1 MQLKNSIKSKFSS
14 QIKSNIDF
22 PKLTNT
28 PEKSYHKD
36 SINQNANLSNR
47 NSFISNT
54 LNDSFMQR
62 NYINYLEKEKINFNR
77 INTNILSQTDL
88 ETILFNLKKNYNL
101 ITSVTQ
107 QRIHELNNL
116 SNNVEKEEEKL
127 NKLID
132 FKEIELPDEKISLRK
147 LGDTNM
153 TKEQLRNHLFELLNE
168 KRSLDEQVNIAN
180 EYTKTIEHMIVVE
193 KKRLRLMQEDTN
205 QMTEKLNN
213 FNKYNKLIKE
223 NLQKTKLKNQNF
235 SNLSEQLDKNIEL
248 ANNIINENNE
258 KNKALENKII
268 YKEGNVDNLRQTI
281 DFMKQQNKENFIKY
295 KEEHFEKISK
305 TKEDQEEKIRKERK
319 YVDIIYCLYV
329 LQKYFIEQDSYAT
342 NLLETS
348 KEYNAIINQNYEI
361 NIRPLNADDRL
372 KTIKQAS
379 KLNEDNNNNKSNDY
393 SRQRN
398 NSLYRSSKDIF
409 RQFNKNKTIMPNNRS
424 TFKLTNRNQHTT
436 LVQLID
442 ILNNINISKDAI
454 FDYIS
459 KLQSKIALYQ
469 NNLNNLH
476 SKEISL
482 NDKKH
487 EYSEKVK
494 KIISENYLNF
504 EELVENNSKFQS
516 FLYKNEN
523 FINEM
528 KIKNRQNN
536 LNEINKQLN
545 SYNKNKDTN
554 GTSLSNQLSKIEKE
568 KLDKKEKKQL
578 IKEQLIINANDS
590 YKKANDLIL
599 KMNYFFDNILD
610 ILNNISNTVQN
621 IFKSS
626 KNENEDNSQNNLIE
640 FLNSVEK
647 EREKIIEFK
656 KINIITIKN
665 DSSSFIDYL
674 KKLIDYNNNELKE
687 KLDNDELEKKLLN
700 VFFYKEDNKE
710 NNTKN
715 KINELSYNQFI
726 LSSNISNQYD
736 IFYHFKT
743 LSEQTTNIIKSILS
757 FIKNNQELIQ
767 KYENK
772 SINSDRSSSKSMIGV
787 QNNSIYSIISNAQAK
802 LKSTNMNAKKYKLL
816 NKQQTSDRDKDDYD
830 TLWVEDK
837 DTSLDTKSVRNE
849 EKVFKNRFNNIEKK
863 IMNHL
868 YQPSLEKT
876 VYLRRLN
883 LEMKNIK
890 NLTLSNSKYNFFMN
904 QKKSE
909 IDLMSKQMLVY
920 NNPGLHPN
928 ELTNKMY
935 NNINSLMIQRSR
947 LNTNYGK
954 RLKSTLMKRKPFYKI

>member
-47 NSFISNT
+47 NSFTSNT

-424 TFKLTNRNQHTT
+424 SFKLTNRNQHTT

-516 FLYKNEN
+516 FLFKNEN

-610 ILNNISNTVQN
+610 ILNNISNTIQN

-656 KINIITIKN
+656 KTNIITIKN
-665 DSSSFIDYL
+665 DCSSFIDYL

>member
-1 MQLKNSIKSKFSS
+1 
-14 QIKSNIDF
+14 
-22 PKLTNT
+22 
-28 PEKSYHKD
+28 
-36 SINQNANLSNR
+36 
-47 NSFISNT
+47 
-54 LNDSFMQR
+54 
-62 NYINYLEKEKINFNR
+62 
-77 INTNILSQTDL
+77 
-88 ETILFNLKKNYNL
+88 
-101 ITSVTQ
+101 
-107 QRIHELNNL
+107 
-116 SNNVEKEEEKL
+116 
-127 NKLID
+127 
-132 FKEIELPDEKISLRK
+132 
-147 LGDTNM
+147 
-153 TKEQLRNHLFELLNE
+153 
-168 KRSLDEQVNIAN
+168 
-180 EYTKTIEHMIVVE
+180 
-193 KKRLRLMQEDTN
+193 
-205 QMTEKLNN
+205 
-213 FNKYNKLIKE
+213 
-223 NLQKTKLKNQNF
+223 
-235 SNLSEQLDKNIEL
+235 
-248 ANNIINENNE
+248 
-258 KNKALENKII
+258 
-268 YKEGNVDNLRQTI
+268 
-281 DFMKQQNKENFIKY
+281 
-295 KEEHFEKISK
+295 
-305 TKEDQEEKIRKERK
+305 
-319 YVDIIYCLYV
+319 
-329 LQKYFIEQDSYAT
+329 
-342 NLLETS
+342 
-348 KEYNAIINQNYEI
+348 
-361 NIRPLNADDRL
+361 
-372 KTIKQAS
+372 
-379 KLNEDNNNNKSNDY
+379 
-393 SRQRN
+393 
-398 NSLYRSSKDIF
+398 
-409 RQFNKNKTIMPNNRS
+409 
-424 TFKLTNRNQHTT
+424 
-436 LVQLID
+436 
-442 ILNNINISKDAI
+442 
-454 FDYIS
+454 
-459 KLQSKIALYQ
+459 
-469 NNLNNLH
+469 
-476 SKEISL
+476 
-482 NDKKH
+482 
-487 EYSEKVK
+487 
-494 KIISENYLNF
+494 
-504 EELVENNSKFQS
+504 
-516 FLYKNEN
+516 
-523 FINEM
+523 M

>member
-47 NSFISNT
+47 NSFTSNT

-379 KLNEDNNNNKSNDY
+379 KINEDNNNNKSNDY

-687 KLDNDELEKKLLN
+687 KLDNDELEKKL
-700 VFFYKEDNKE
+700 
-710 NNTKN
+710 TKN

>member
-47 NSFISNT
+47 NSFTSNT

-223 NLQKTKLKNQNF
+223 NLQKTKLKNNNF
-235 SNLSEQLDKNIEL
+235 SNLSEQLQKNIEL
-248 ANNIINENNE
+248 ANNIIDENNK
-258 KNKALENKII
+258 KNKVLENKII
-268 YKEGNVDNLRQTI
+268 YKEESVENLRHTI

-295 KEEHFEKISK
+295 KEDHFEKISK
-305 TKEDQEEKIRKERK
+305 SKENQEEKIRKERK

-329 LQKYFIEQDSYAT
+329 LQKCFIEQDSYAS
-342 NLLETS
+342 NLLHTS

-361 NIRPLNADDRL
+361 ATKPLNVDDRL
-372 KTIKQAS
+372 KSLKSTGKIM
-379 KLNEDNNNNKSNDY
+379 EENNTNINDY
-393 SRQRN
+393 YRQRT
-398 NSLYRSSKDIF
+398 NSYYRSSKEIF
-409 RQFNKNKTIMPNNRS
+409 RQFNKNKSIVPNFRSSCKISNR
-424 TFKLTNRNQHTT
+424 LHNTT
-436 LVQLID
+436 LIQLID
-442 ILNNINISKDAI
+442 ILNQINISKDSI

-459 KLQSKIALYQ
+459 KLQSKISLYQ
-469 NNLNNLH
+469 FNLNNLH
-476 SKEISL
+476 SKEILL

-487 EYSEKVK
+487 DYSERVK
-494 KIISENYLNF
+494 KIISDNFLNF
-504 EELVENNSKFQS
+504 EELVKNNSKFQT

-528 KIKNRQNN
+528 KLKNRENN

-545 SYNKNKDTN
+545 SYNKNKDTI
-554 GTSLSNQLSKIEKE
+554 GTSLSNQMSKEEKE
-568 KLDKKEKKQL
+568 KFDKKEKKQL
-578 IKEQLIINANDS
+578 IKDQLIINANDS

-610 ILNNISNTVQN
+610 ILNNIANTIQN
-621 IFKSS
+621 ILKSP
-626 KNENEDNSQNNLIE
+626 KNENEENSQNNLLE
-640 FLNSVEK
+640 FLNSVEQEK
-647 EREKIIEFK
+647 EKILEFK
-656 KINIITIKN
+656 KANILTIKT
-665 DSSSFIDYL
+665 DASSFIDYL
-674 KKLIDYNNNELKE
+674 KKLIEYNKNELQDKM
-687 KLDNDELEKKLLN
+687 DNNDLENKLLN
-700 VFFYKEDNKE
+700 IFFNNNKDNKG
-710 NNTKN
+710 KN
-715 KINELSYNQFI
+715 KIGELAYNQFI